1 MNKSP
6 KGKFFYGYVIAASC
20 FGIQAVGIGT
30 YFSYG
35 VLFNPLISEFGWS
48 RASVAGASSVAFLLM
63 GFLGMGVGRLNDRIG
78 PRKLMTLTGIF
89 FGLGYLLMSRLDEI
103 WQLYLF
109 FGIVFGIGLSSI
121 DVIALTTV
129 ARWFA
134 KKRGFVTGIIKVGTG
149 AGQMTIPFLA
159 SILIIRYGWRNAC
172 IIIGVAVLAILVSIA
187 QLMIRDPSLM
197 GLSPDGDVQGSA
209 GSSLL
214 VAEGLS
220 LREALRTGQFW
231 TLCAAFSAIV
241 FCLMIVMVHIVPLAH
256 DIGVSPTRAAGI
268 LSTIGGVSMAGRF
281 ICGLAIDRIGSKRV
295 MIFCFI
301 LLVAALLW
309 LQMAKALWMLYFFA
323 VIYGVAH
330 GGFFTTFSPVIAEFF
345 GIKSHGALFGIAMFN
360 GTFGGAIGPF
370 LAGYIFDVT
379 AGYGVAIWICTLVA
393 ALGFVLISLLKP
405 IGENKH
411 RPVSTR

>member
-1 MNKSP
+1 
-6 KGKFFYGYVIAASC
+6 
-20 FGIQAVGIGT
+20 
-30 YFSYG
+30 
-35 VLFNPLISEFGWS
+35 
-48 RASVAGASSVAFLLM
+48 
-63 GFLGMGVGRLNDRIG
+63 
-78 PRKLMTLTGIF
+78 
-89 FGLGYLLMSRLDEI
+89 
-103 WQLYLF
+103 
-109 FGIVFGIGLSSI
+109 LS
-121 DVIALTTV
+121 
-129 ARWFA
+129 F
-134 KKRGFVTGIIKVGTG
+134 
-149 AGQMTIPFLA
+149 
-159 SILIIRYGWRNAC
+159 
-172 IIIGVAVLAILVSIA
+172 
-187 QLMIRDPSLM
+187 
-197 GLSPDGDVQGSA
+197 
-209 GSSLL
+209 
-214 VAEGLS
+214 
-220 LREALRTGQFW
+220 
-231 TLCAAFSAIV
+231 
-241 FCLMIVMVHIVPLAH
+241 AH

-309 LQMAKALWMLYFFA
+309 LQIAKALWMLYFFA

-405 IGENKH
+405 IGENKY

>member
-309 LQMAKALWMLYFFA
+309 LQIAKALWMLYFFA

-405 IGENKH
+405 IGENKY